1 MKKDELVA
9 TIDQTLG
16 LLLEI
21 ADDYIDEIA
30 EELTVVASPE
40 KLIGKP
46 YESWSPNDFNLLSQV
61 YGDGNDTPLSKTIFN
76 NEYKRVLELEE
87 GELK

>member
-16 LLLEI
+16 LLLEV

-30 EELTVVASPE
+30 EELAVVASPE

-61 YGDGNDTPLSKTIFN
+61 YGDGNDTPLARVVFN
-76 NEYKRVLELEE
+76 KEYEKVLNLEA
-87 GELK
+87 GEL

>member
-16 LLLEI
+16 LLLEV

-30 EELTVVASPE
+30 EELAVVASPE
-40 KLIGKP
+40 KLIGKN
-46 YESWSPNDFNLLSQV
+46 YESWTSQDMMMLSQV
-61 YGDGNDTPLSKTIFN
+61 YGEGDDTPLARVVFN
-76 NEYKRVLELEE
+76 KEYEKVKELEE

>member
-16 LLLEI
+16 LLLEV

-30 EELTVVASPE
+30 EELAVVASPE

>member
-16 LLLEI
+16 LLLEV

-30 EELTVVASPE
+30 EELAVVSSPE

-46 YESWSPNDFNLLSQV
+46 YETWTPQDFQMLSQV
-61 YGDGNDTPLSKTIFN
+61 YGEEPNALSRLIFN
-76 NEYKRVLELEE
+76 KSYERVQELEAE
-87 GELK
+87 ELK

>member
-1 MKKDELVA
+1 MRHSDLIESIDESLA
-9 TIDQTLG
+9 
-16 LLLEI
+16 LLLDV

-30 EELTVVASPE
+30 EELAVVASPE

-61 YGDGNDTPLSKTIFN
+61 YGEEPNALSRLIFN
-76 NEYKRVLELEE
+76 KSYERVQELEAE
-87 GELK
+87 EL

>member
-1 MKKDELVA
+1 MRHSDLIESIDESLA
-9 TIDQTLG
+9 
-16 LLLEI
+16 LLLDV

-30 EELTVVASPE
+30 EELAVVNSPE